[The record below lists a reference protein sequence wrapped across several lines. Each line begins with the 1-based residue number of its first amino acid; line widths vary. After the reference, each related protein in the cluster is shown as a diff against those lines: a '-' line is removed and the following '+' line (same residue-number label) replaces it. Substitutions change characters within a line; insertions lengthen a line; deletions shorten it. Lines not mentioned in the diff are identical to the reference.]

1 MFIITNTMPI
11 SYNIT
16 KLIPTILDPNI
27 HNPDA
32 DKLVYFCDSY
42 NLTLTKEDTWIDQI
56 SSGYRCGKHLLK
68 KQYYNTTTSNNNGDI
83 ESNHIYSNGETK
95 TEDYNEYPTVSNIE
109 TPSSDEI
116 SFSIFTESGGNMT
129 TITYPCFKIEEIFE
143 NNTLWTLNIGRA
155 ILCGIQT
162 PFADSVILESK
173 KQELEDQ
180 LNNSNDGKSGSNSN
194 GNVVTSNAEGCV
206 STRSGTLFSGRAN
219 FNNRSI
225 QTTKVIMILCLMIF
239 YSIV

>member
-1 MFIITNTMPI
+1 MPI

-68 KQYYNTTTSNNNGDI
+68 KQYYNITSSNDDNI
-83 ESNHIYSNGETK
+83 EPDHIYSNGETK
-95 TEDYNEYPTVSNIE
+95 TEDDNDYPTASSQE
-109 TPSSDEI
+109 TPSNEEI

-162 PFADSVILESK
+162 PLADSIILESK
-173 KQELEDQ
+173 QKELEQ
-180 LNNSNDGKSGSNSN
+180 QANDNIDGGKSGSNSN
-194 GNVVTSNAEGCV
+194 GNVATSNSAGAG
-206 STRSGTLFSGRAN
+206 STRSGISSNGRTN
-219 FNNRSI
+219 SNNGSI
-225 QTTKVIMILCLMIF
+225 QTTKVIMTFCLIIFFSIL
-239 YSIV
+239 